1 MIDRYTRPEMGAVWS
16 QAAKYAAW
24 LRLELAVCEAY
35 ARRGHIPPDA
45 LARIKGQARVDPA
58 RIDAIEARVRHDV
71 IAFLTNLEEALG
83 ADSRYVHVGLT
94 SSDVV
99 DTALALQLQQAS
111 DLLLVGLQRLREVLG
126 ELALKHK
133 DTLAVGRTHGVH
145 AEPITFGLKAA
156 VWYAEAGRNLER
168 LRRAKETV
176 RVGKI
181 SGAVGTFAH
190 VEPDVEAEVC
200 RGLGLH
206 PAPVS
211 TQIVQR
217 DRHAE
222 YAATLAILAAS
233 LEKIAL
239 EIRTLQRTEILEAE
253 EPFTEGQ
260 KGSSA
265 MPHKR
270 NPVSCEQVCGLARLV
285 RANALAALENMA
297 LWGERDISHSSV
309 ERVILPDS
317 TILVDYMLHQMIRI
331 LEGLQVYPE
340 RMRENFE
347 RSHGL
352 IYSQRVLLKLAE
364 KGLPRQ
370 RAYEIVQ
377 ANAMTAWREQRSFQE
392 LLAKDP
398 EVTRHLAPGELK
410 ECFDPAWYLRNVDAI
425 YRRLGLL

>member
-1 MIDRYTRPEMGAVWS
+1 
-16 QAAKYAAW
+16 
-24 LRLELAVCEAY
+24 
-35 ARRGHIPPDA
+35 
-45 LARIKGQARVDPA
+45 
-58 RIDAIEARVRHDV
+58 
-71 IAFLTNLEEALG
+71 
-83 ADSRYVHVGLT
+83 
-94 SSDVV
+94 
-99 DTALALQLQQAS
+99 
-111 DLLLVGLQRLREVLG
+111 
-126 ELALKHK
+126 
-133 DTLAVGRTHGVH
+133 
-145 AEPITFGLKAA
+145 
-156 VWYAEAGRNLER
+156 
-168 LRRAKETV
+168 
-176 RVGKI
+176 
-181 SGAVGTFAH
+181 

-200 RGLGLH
+200 RALGLE
-206 PAPVS
+206 PALVS
-211 TQIVQR
+211 TQVVQR

-222 YAATLAILAAS
+222 YVATLAILAAS

-253 EPFTEGQ
+253 EPFAEGQ

-270 NPVSCEQVCGLARLV
+270 NPVSSEQVCGLARLV
-285 RANALAALENMA
+285 RGHALAALENVA

-317 TILVDYMLHQMIRI
+317 TILLNYMLHTMVRI

-340 RMRENFE
+340 RLRENFE

-377 ANAMTAWREQRSFQE
+377 ANAMVAWREQRSFQE

-398 EVTRHLAPGELK
+398 EVGRHLSPAELG
-410 ECFDPAWYLRNVDAI
+410 ECFDPGWYLRNVDAI

>member
-1 MIDRYTRPEMGAVWS
+1 
-16 QAAKYAAW
+16 
-24 LRLELAVCEAY
+24 
-35 ARRGHIPPDA
+35 
-45 LARIKGQARVDPA
+45 
-58 RIDAIEARVRHDV
+58 
-71 IAFLTNLEEALG
+71 
-83 ADSRYVHVGLT
+83 
-94 SSDVV
+94 
-99 DTALALQLQQAS
+99 
-111 DLLLVGLQRLREVLG
+111 
-126 ELALKHK
+126 
-133 DTLAVGRTHGVH
+133 
-145 AEPITFGLKAA
+145 AA